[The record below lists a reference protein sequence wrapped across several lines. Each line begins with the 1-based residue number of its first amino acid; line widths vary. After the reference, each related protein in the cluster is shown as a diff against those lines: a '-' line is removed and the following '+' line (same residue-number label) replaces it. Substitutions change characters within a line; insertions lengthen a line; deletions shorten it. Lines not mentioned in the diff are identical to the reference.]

1 MAETKIATEVDL
13 ARINEIVAE
22 YNQQKWALIPLLQK
36 IQDEIGYIP
45 PQSIPIVAKALGL
58 FPSQVQGVISF
69 YTQLYTEPRG
79 KKVVRVCRGTAC
91 HVRGGKTILK
101 LVKQHL
107 GIEEGQTTPDLEY
120 TLETV
125 ACIGVCALAPNIVV
139 GDRVYGRMNPK
150 KVEQLFKTPSRH
162 SEQSEESQ
170 TWVGCPTSGNLPTQG
185 KLGEESRGG

>member
-1 MAETKIATEVDL
+1 MDRIKTEADV

-22 YNQQKWALIPLLQK
+22 YSQQKWALIPLVQK
-36 IQDEIGYIP
+36 IQSEFGYIP
-45 PQSIPIVAKALGL
+45 PQSIAIIARALGL
-58 FPSQVQGVISF
+58 FPSRVQGVISF
-69 YTQLYTEPRG
+69 YAQLYTEPRG
-79 KKVVRVCRGTAC
+79 KKIVRVCRGTAC

-139 GDRVYGRMNPK
+139 GERVYGNMNPK
-150 KVEQLFKTPSRH
+150 KIDQLFK
-162 SEQSEESQ
+162 
-170 TWVGCPTSGNLPTQG
+170 
-185 KLGEESRGG
+185 KGED